1 MNWCTTN
8 SWNNE
13 FYFYLSLPSDK
24 NLTIMA
30 SIKELKDDIN
40 YITYDL
46 ISECF
51 TFKNYHPEKDGEAD
65 KVIKDIV
72 RLRNELVARVNH
84 PESKEDPKK
93 LRAHF
98 NKIRVDLG
106 KLVKLVEDLGQHG

>member
-1 MNWCTTN
+1 MNLYTTHD
-8 SWNNE
+8 WNNE
-13 FYFYLSLPSDK
+13 FDFYLSLPSDK

-46 ISECF
+46 INECF
-51 TFKNYHPEKDGEAD
+51 TYKNYHPEKDGEAD
-65 KVIKDIV
+65 KVIREIIK
-72 RLRNELVARVNH
+72 LRNELIARINH
-84 PESKEDPKK
+84 PEGGEDRKK

-98 NKIRVDLG
+98 NKIRSDLG